1 MNSTPAEHS
10 FFRWLRSLDLQR
22 GSDRWIGGV
31 ASGLAAR
38 TRLDPILVRG
48 IVLIVVLFTGV
59 GLFLYGLAWALLP
72 GPTGRIHVQEVGR
85 GNWTLGFT
93 GALVLLVLGTADWFR
108 PRFWNRDVVDFGGL
122 VFLGLVGLV
131 VWFFVAR
138 HRNRA
143 AEQGAAPGGPQAP
156 GRDAPPASGTAPY
169 SPGATVF
176 GPAPAPASASGSTA
190 PFAATA
196 PIAAAPSGSGTTTP
210 PPVPPS
216 YVPPKPPK
224 PAPAPRPR
232 HAHLSGAATAIVL
245 GVALLAGSSVLAADY
260 FSRTYISFWAWTVAT
275 AVVVTVVGAGL
286 IAAALGKRSGGAL
299 TGWAVFLLI
308 PALIVGLFSGA
319 LGGADDRNHGLFWAD
334 TYDSVTANDEGL
346 YAFSRSRT
354 DLTYLSSIEEDTR
367 VPFNTAFSRTT
378 VTVPGDI
385 PVYLDGAAPF
395 MRVTVTSADG
405 MELLEISGGTTPQY
419 HLLTGVAEGPSLT
432 LDVNGAFSRVD
443 IIVDGD
449 GEDLLD
455 SGSSLWDD
463 ADPDETV
470 EDTDEDRDA
479 DASPTSA
486 AQHIQPLEPMEA
498 AK

>member
-85 GNWTLGFT
+85 GNWTMGFT

-108 PRFWNRDVVDFGGL
+108 PRFWDRDVVDFGGL

-138 HRNRA
+138 HRNRSA
-143 AEQGAAPGGPQAP
+143 AQGTTPGGPQAP
-156 GRDAPPASGTAPY
+156 GRDAPGTAAY
-169 SPGATVF
+169 APGAPAF
-176 GPAPAPASASGSTA
+176 GPAPAPGSAA
-190 PFAATA
+190 PFAAATRSGDA
-196 PIAAAPSGSGTTTP
+196 PGGSGTTAPQPAP
-210 PPVPPS
+210 PSS

-232 HAHLSGAATAIVL
+232 HARLSGASTAIVL
-245 GVALLAGSSVLAADY
+245 GVALLAGSAVLAADY
-260 FSRTYISFWAWTVAT
+260 FSQTRISFWAWTVAT
-275 AVVVTVVGAGL
+275 AVALTVVGAGL
-286 IAAALGKRSGGAL
+286 VAAALSKRSGGAL
-299 TGWAVFLLI
+299 TGWAVLLLI

-319 LGGADDRNHGLFWAD
+319 LGGSDYRNHGLFWTD
-334 TYDSVTANDEGL
+334 SYDSLTDHGEGL

-354 DLTYLSSIEEDTR
+354 DLTYMSSIEEDTS

-378 VTVPGDI
+378 IIVPADI

-395 MRVTVTSADG
+395 MSVEVTSADG
-405 MELLEISGGTTPQY
+405 MELLEISGVTTPQH
-419 HLLTGVAEGPSLT
+419 HLLTDVTEGPSLT

-449 GEDLLD
+449 GEDMLD
-455 SGSSLWDD
+455 SDSSLWDD
-463 ADPDETV
+463 AEPDDSF
-470 EDTDEDRDA
+470 EDADRDTE
-479 DASPTSA
+479 DSPTSA
-486 AQHIQPLEPMEA
+486 HQHIQPLEPMEA